1 MTMGGWFGRCRKQY
15 RIFLLM
21 GLSIT
26 LTLPVLAQSSQWNR
40 IDAETAEIERSW
52 DLRDNGVT
60 YRHNKNG
67 RYVAKPRIVRD
78 SFSGSEALQLIARP
92 SRGCCTDKTEYQ
104 FVRSGDANRIRF
116 QGDKGF
122 EGPYYFGYA
131 LKLHKNFETPVKNTM
146 ISQVWQGSP
155 HSPPFSMQVTPNWS
169 KNRGRT
175 LQLEFWVRND
185 TVGTMHYDEPI
196 VIGKTEVDVDHW
208 YTLAHEFVPSY
219 VGDSN
224 RGSIRI
230 WKDDV
235 LIVDW
240 RGKWGYRPAA
250 WGGVKGANTG
260 NAVLFNIYRDR
271 QDTWASV
278 IFDAVKYGKTLADV
292 QP

>member
-1 MTMGGWFGRCRKQY
+1 MSGF
-15 RIFLLM
+15 IV
-21 GLSIT
+21 T
-26 LTLPVLAQSSQWNR
+26 LTLPVLAQSTQWKR
-40 IDAETAEIERSW
+40 IDLETAEIESSRW
-52 DLRDNGVT
+52 NLIDNGVT
-60 YRHNKNG
+60 YRHNKKG
-67 RYVAKPRIVRD
+67 KYVKQPRIVRD
-78 SFSGSEALQLIARP
+78 SFSGSEALQLTARP
-92 SRGCCTDKTEYQ
+92 SSGCCTDKTEYQ
-104 FVRSGDANRIRF
+104 FVRSGDDHRIRF

-131 LKLHKNFETPVKNTM
+131 FKFHEDFEMPVKDTM
-146 ISQVWQGSP
+146 ITQAWQGSP
-155 HSPPFSMQVTPNWS
+155 HSPPFSVQITPNW
-169 KNRGRT
+169 RGDDDDDDDNDDDDN

-185 TVGTMHYDEPI
+185 ITGTMHYDEPS
-196 VIGKTEVDVDHW
+196 VIGKTEVEIDEWD
-208 YTLAHEFVPSY
+208 TLVYEFVPSY
-219 VGDSN
+219 VDDPYQ
-224 RGSIRI
+224 GSIRI
-230 WKDDV
+230 WQDDD